1 MAGTRPAAFF
11 DLDKTIIATSS
22 SAAFARPFH
31 TGGLLTR
38 RAALRAAFA
47 HAAFLLGHADEATTE
62 RLRRSL
68 STMVTGWD
76 VATVSAIVSETVRE
90 SIEPTV
96 YAEALDLIAHHHA
109 EGHDVVIVSASSTEI
124 VEPVA
129 AMLSADH
136 VVASRMEV
144 VDGRYTG
151 AITTYAYGPA
161 KADAVR
167 DLADREGYDLAA
179 SYAYSDSVTDAPLL
193 EAVGHA
199 AVVNPDRAL
208 RRLAAERGWATLSF
222 ARPVAL
228 RRLPPRRTVPAGVL
242 LVLAL
247 VAVLLTRRLRSGT
260 AAPST

>member
-1 MAGTRPAAFF
+1 MTGTRSAAFF

-31 TGGLLTR
+31 SGGLLTR

-47 HAAFLLGHADEATTE
+47 HATFLLGHADEATTE

-96 YAEALDLIAHHHA
+96 YAEALDLIAEHHA
-109 EGHDVVIVSASSTEI
+109 AGRDVVIVSASSSQI

-129 AMLSADH
+129 AMLGADH
-136 VVASRMEV
+136 VVASQMEV
-144 VDGRYTG
+144 RDGRYTG
-151 AITTYAYGPA
+151 AITSYAYGPA
-161 KADAVR
+161 KAEAVR
-167 DLADREGYDLAA
+167 DLARREGYDLAA
-179 SYAYSDSVTDAPLL
+179 SYAYSDSVTDLPLL
-193 EAVGHA
+193 EVVGHA

-208 RRLAAERGWATLSF
+208 RRLAAERGWTALTF

-228 RRLPPRRTVPAGVL
+228 RRFPPRRTVPLGAL
-242 LVLAL
+242 LLLAAVAVVVLA
-247 VAVLLTRRLRSGT
+247 ARRSS
-260 AAPST
+260 APPSA

>member
-1 MAGTRPAAFF
+1 MAGTRSAAFF

-22 SAAFARPFH
+22 SAAFARPFR

-76 VATVSAIVSETVRE
+76 VATVSAIVTETVRE

-96 YAEALDLIAHHHA
+96 YAEALDLIAQHHA
-109 EGHDVVIVSASSTEI
+109 TGRDVVIVSASSSEI

-129 AMLSADH
+129 AMLGADH

-151 AITTYAYGPA
+151 GITSYAYGPA

-167 DLADREGYDLAA
+167 DLAHREGYDLTAC
-179 SYAYSDSVTDAPLL
+179 YAYSDSVTDLPLL
-193 EAVGHA
+193 EVVGHA

-208 RRLAAERGWATLSF
+208 RRLAAERGWTALSF
-222 ARPVAL
+222 ARPIAL
-228 RRLPPRRTVPAGVL
+228 RRFPPRRTVPVGALL
-242 LVLAL
+242 LVMAL
-247 VAVLLTRRLRSGT
+247 VVAVLVGRRRTGRL
-260 AAPST
+260 PD